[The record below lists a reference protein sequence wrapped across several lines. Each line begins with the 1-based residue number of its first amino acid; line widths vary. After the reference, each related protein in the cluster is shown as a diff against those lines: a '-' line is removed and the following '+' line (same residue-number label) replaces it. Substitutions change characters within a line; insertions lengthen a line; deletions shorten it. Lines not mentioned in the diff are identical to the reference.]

1 MLSISNIIKIFIQE
15 IVISLRAIGNTFLVK
30 CVTFKIDVWLGTLY
44 IQVQGTEVQVSQK
57 TSAITVVLEFY
68 SAIGPMFLQFMR
80 NPAT

>member
-1 MLSISNIIKIFIQE
+1 M
-15 IVISLRAIGNTFLVK
+15 VK

-57 TSAITVVLEFY
+57 TSAITIVLEFY
-68 SAIGPMFLQFMR
+68 RAIGPMFLQFMR